1 MAVSSSSST
10 PKHIT
15 AFQSII
21 TSSSSII
28 SIHNNKHHHHQYSE
42 TTTSLLVQTRTTTL
56 LAAAKDDDN
65 DDSSGGGWY
74 DDYDDFVQKLDFGN
88 DKGWDSGA
96 DAPFDGRG
104 GRGGGGRGRGNS
116 RGNSRGGRGGGRSFG
131 YARSSSS
138 GGGGGGQF
146 GHDYER
152 DPNDFGNVD
161 EQAVNDLLSTRL
173 QYRKRKM
180 FNEADDVRDE
190 LLNVHGVT
198 VWDRDLMWTTQSR
211 GGGGGRGGERGGG
224 RGRGDRFDRSGGRG
238 GGIGRMR
245 DGGRGGGRGRGGR
258 GGGGRRE
265 NKFNEFGHDYTQLGQ
280 IDTSI
285 CTLGEGEIHSMIRE
299 RMECKFARDFR
310 TADQIEQELMNA
322 GVEVHD
328 GFKEWRADGQSWRRS
343 QRADSFGPRP
353 PKVYTQR
360 GPGKGLSAEDVEEIT
375 AMVAERS
382 ECKAEANYARADEL
396 FDMLND
402 KYSVNV
408 DDRNAEW
415 SIVSEEYLLS
425 PDTAF
430 VPEEKV
436 QIEIEKKLGERILAR
451 KARNFDLADDIREEL
466 LTVYLVDV
474 DDRAKEWMVIEPEG
488 GKWADDDDDDDDD
501 ETNIVSKEEWESD
514 GLVEEED
521 DDDFDDEVT
530 AEDDDDDFDDEVTA
544 EEAGEPVQ
552 AALDDVDLSS
562 KTVPQLK
569 ELLKEKGL
577 PVSGRKA
584 ELIERLT
591 DSA

>member
-1 MAVSSSSST
+1 MRLSTASLLLIAASSST
-10 PKHIT
+10 TIT
-15 AFQSII
+15 AFQSV
-21 TSSSSII
+21 TSSII
-28 SIHNNKHHHHQYSE
+28 IRQATIQSK
-42 TTTSLLVQTRTTTL
+42 TTQL
-56 LAAAKDDDN
+56 AAKDDD
-65 DDSSGGGWY
+65 DSGWY

-96 DAPFDGRG
+96 DAPFESRG
-104 GRGGGGRGRGNS
+104 GGRDRGGGGGRGRG
-116 RGNSRGGRGGGRSFG
+116 RGRGGSRGGGGSFG
-131 YARSSSS
+131 YAR
-138 GGGGGGQF
+138 GGGGG

-211 GGGGGRGGERGGG
+211 GGGGGGRGRGG
-224 RGRGDRFDRSGGRG
+224 RGGDRFDRRGGRGGDRFDRSGGRG
-238 GGIGRMR
+238 GR
-245 DGGRGGGRGRGGR
+245 GGRGGGRGGGR
-258 GGGGRRE
+258 E
-265 NKFNEFGHDYTQLGQ
+265 NRFNEFGHDYTQLGS
-280 IDTSI
+280 IDTSV

-310 TADQIEQELMNA
+310 TADQIEQDLMNA

-328 GFKEWRADGQSWRRS
+328 GFKEWRADGQTWRRS
-343 QRADSFGPRP
+343 QRGDRDSFGPRP
-353 PKVYTQR
+353 PKVYSQR
-360 GPGKGLSAEDVEEIT
+360 GPGKGLSAEDIEEIS

-396 FDMLND
+396 VDMLND
-402 KYSVNV
+402 KYNVNV

-415 SIVSEEYLLS
+415 SLLSEEYLLS

-451 KARNFDLADDIREEL
+451 KARNFDLADEIREEL
-466 LTVYLVDV
+466 LTVYSVDV
-474 DDRAKEWMVIEPEG
+474 DDRAKEWIVMEPEDG
-488 GKWADDDDDDDDD
+488 VWADDDDDDDD
-501 ETNIVSKEEWESD
+501 TNFVSKEEWESD
-514 GLVEEED
+514 GSVEEDGDED
-521 DDDFDDEVT
+521 DDFEPE
-530 AEDDDDDFDDEVTA
+530 AAA
-544 EEAGEPVQ
+544 EEVVEPVQ
-552 AALDDVDLSS
+552 AALDEADLSS
-562 KTVPQLK
+562 MTVPQLK
-569 ELLKEKGL
+569 ELLKQKGL

-591 DSA
+591 N